1 MDSAAGLMNFLRTL
15 SGAFATSVV
24 ITVWANQTTRNHA
37 ELVGLAD
44 RDGSVFNMLTQSGT
58 PQDTATQ
65 VVDYLIVSQS
75 GMLSTN
81 QVMSGVAAM
90 FFLAAAII
98 WIAPKP
104 TRTIAPG
111 AGGH

>member
-1 MDSAAGLMNFLRTL
+1 MVT
-15 SGAFATSVV
+15 T
-24 ITVWANQTTRNHA
+24 IWANQTTRNHA

-44 RDGSVFNMLTQSGT
+44 RDGSVARQLSEAGA
-58 PQDTATQ
+58 PPEVATQ

-81 QVMSGVAAM
+81 QVMMGIAVM
-90 FFLAAAII
+90 FFFAAAII
-98 WIAPKP
+98 WLAPKP
-104 TRTIAPG
+104 MRTIEPG

>member
-1 MDSAAGLMNFLRTL
+1 MAASRRC
-15 SGAFATSVV
+15 SR
-24 ITVWANQTTRNHA
+24 NQVRPP
-37 ELVGLAD
+37 EV
-44 RDGSVFNMLTQSGT
+44 
-58 PQDTATQ
+58 ATQ

-81 QVMSGVAAM
+81 QVMTGIAVM
-90 FFLAAAII
+90 FFIAAAII

-104 TRTIAPG
+104 TRTIEPG

>member
-1 MDSAAGLMNFLRTL
+1 
-15 SGAFATSVV
+15 
-24 ITVWANQTTRNHA
+24 VWANQTTRNHA

-44 RDGSVFNMLTQSGT
+44 RDGRVHAMLTQSGT
-58 PQDTATQ
+58 PADAATQ
-65 VVDYLIVSQS
+65 VVDYLIISQS

-81 QVMSGVAAM
+81 QVMTGIAVM
-90 FFLAAAII
+90 FIIAAAII

-104 TRTIAPG
+104 TRAIEPG

>member
-1 MDSAAGLMNFLRTL
+1 M
-15 SGAFATSVV
+15 
-24 ITVWANQTTRNHA
+24 ANQV
-37 ELVGLAD
+37 L
-44 RDGSVFNMLTQSGT
+44 
-58 PQDTATQ
+58 
-65 VVDYLIVSQS
+65 DYLIVSQS

-81 QVMSGVAAM
+81 QVMTGVTVM

-104 TRTIAPG
+104 TRTIEPG